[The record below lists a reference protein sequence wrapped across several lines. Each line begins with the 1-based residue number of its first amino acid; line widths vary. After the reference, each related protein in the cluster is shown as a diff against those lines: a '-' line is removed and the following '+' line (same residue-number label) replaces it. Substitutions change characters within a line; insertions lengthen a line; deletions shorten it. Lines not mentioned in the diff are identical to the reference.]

1 MSVSDISIGDVSIQ
15 GAPTLKRAVTP
26 ELTNEVRS
34 LLPLTPAVF
43 YTLFSLADHEQHG
56 YAIMRSVESLS
67 AGKIKLGPGT
77 LYTTIQRLLNLRL
90 IEETTREKR
99 PEELERR
106 RRYYR
111 LTGLGG
117 RLLREEIRR
126 LETVLHQARL
136 KHLVPRRG
144 EAQ

>member
-1 MSVSDISIGDVSIQ
+1 M
-15 GAPTLKRAVTP
+15 KRKAAP
-26 ELTNEVRS
+26 ELPTNIQA

-43 YTLFSLADHEQHG
+43 YTLFALANREQHG

-67 AGKIKLGPGT
+67 DGKITLGPGT
-77 LYTTIQRLLNLRL
+77 LYTTIQRLLNLGL
-90 IEETTREKR
+90 IEETTHQKR

-117 RLLREEIRR
+117 RLLSEEIRR
-126 LETVLHQARL
+126 FEDVLHQARL
-136 KHLVPRRG
+136 RKLVPRGG
-144 EAQ
+144 EAR

>member
-1 MSVSDISIGDVSIQ
+1 M
-15 GAPTLKRAVTP
+15 KRKAIP
-26 ELTNEVRS
+26 ELPIEVRA

-43 YTLFSLADHEQHG
+43 YTLFSLADGERHG
-56 YAIMRSVESLS
+56 YAIMRSVERLS
-67 AGKIKLGPGT
+67 DGGVKMGPGT

-90 IEETTREKR
+90 IEETTQEKR

-126 LETVLHQARL
+126 LESVLHRARL
-136 KHLVPRRG
+136 RHLAPRREG
-144 EAQ
+144 AQ